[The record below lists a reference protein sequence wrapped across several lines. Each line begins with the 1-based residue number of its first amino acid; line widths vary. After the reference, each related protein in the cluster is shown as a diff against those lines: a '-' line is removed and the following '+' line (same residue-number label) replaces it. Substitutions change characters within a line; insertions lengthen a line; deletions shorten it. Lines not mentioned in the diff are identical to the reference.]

1 MCYSEGK
8 TVAIKKLSYK
18 SGEFQLT
25 KTVRKEVMQIR
36 YIYLYSLFLDYSCMH
51 MRTLHRS
58 LDHANLC
65 KFIGATLRGSGNAT
79 IITEYCPKGSLNDV
93 LQNDGKKF
101 DA

>member
-1 MCYSEGK
+1 
-8 TVAIKKLSYK
+8 
-18 SGEFQLT
+18 
-25 KTVRKEVMQIR
+25 
-36 YIYLYSLFLDYSCMH
+36 MH
-51 MRTLHRS
+51 MHTLHRS

-101 DA
+101 DT